1 MRRIYFHYWQF
12 SDFQAV
18 VIHFCFILFV
28 ILIFYISLIQYY
40 TAESPY
46 SLKDES
52 LLLTFDR
59 IIKSFELQ
67 DYLFEEMILL
77 DVVNKFF
84 FHFLKGSSLEMLWK
98 K

>member
-1 MRRIYFHYWQF
+1 MVKFF
-12 SDFQAV
+12 
-18 VIHFCFILFV
+18 LK
-28 ILIFYISLIQYY
+28 LIQI
-40 TAESPY
+40 PY
-46 SLKDES
+46 PVK
-52 LLLTFDR
+52 
-59 IIKSFELQ
+59 IIKSFERQ